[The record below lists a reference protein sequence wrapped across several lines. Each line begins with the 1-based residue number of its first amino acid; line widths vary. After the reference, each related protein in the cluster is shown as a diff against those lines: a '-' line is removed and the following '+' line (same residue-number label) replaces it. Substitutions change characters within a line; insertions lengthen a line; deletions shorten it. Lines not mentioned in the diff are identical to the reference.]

1 MYMYVVRMYSVY
13 LAYTMYGLFLL
24 CLFQLVCCSGHDKD
38 GSLRIVKSGV
48 GINEAASIDLGG
60 IKGAL

>member
-1 MYMYVVRMYSVY
+1 M
-13 LAYTMYGLFLL
+13 
-24 CLFQLVCCSGHDKD
+24 CCSGYDKD

-60 IKGAL
+60 IKGVFYLVCGNFKPYFLVSMSL

>member
-1 MYMYVVRMYSVY
+1 MLFRCDIVH
-13 LAYTMYGLFLL
+13 LAYTMYGSFLRS
-24 CLFQLVCCSGHDKD
+24 LFQLVCCSGHDKD